1 MNNMYDLGPFQLGD
15 ILWNKEDGII
25 ISVGQ
30 QPEILSKD
38 EHINVAFPIEIT
50 EEILQDVLGFKKESN
65 GDYIYNYIRVEQN
78 STCPTYNYSS
88 EGKPV
93 KYINDIQQIA
103 RGRNTTIKLD
113 LQKLKEIMLKKISL

>member
-1 MNNMYDLGPFQLGD
+1 MNNMYDFEPFQFGD
-15 ILWNKEDGII
+15 LLWNKEDGIF

-30 QPEILSKD
+30 QPEMLSID

-65 GDYIYNYIRVEQN
+65 GDYIYNNIRVEQN
-78 STCPTYNYSS
+78 LTCSPYNYFC

-103 RGRNTTIKLD
+103 KGKNMIIKFD
-113 LQKLKEIMLKKISL
+113 LQKLKEIMLKE